1 MFVTFFLKARLISST
16 DTWIICYDT
25 ISCLY
30 SVLHGNNVNTY
41 CFSLPKASYIRIPNY
56 LSVDTFYRSFSLT
69 RNKKINWKS
78 YSGRSQAEMK
88 CYKRLICPSLRSL
101 WPSFWAICRNVS
113 RTFEELCMVGRH
125 IGIQFWWTN
134 MAAGNQQ
141 KHLEF
146 TFPITALSF
155 HSRTLTCAHK
165 HIF

>member
-1 MFVTFFLKARLISST
+1 MINKRWITLPVVYSRRFTSKAVFWAILKEFDFAVDCPFYHVRNS
-16 DTWIICYDT
+16 
-25 ISCLY
+25 
-30 SVLHGNNVNTY
+30 
-41 CFSLPKASYIRIPNY
+41 R

-69 RNKKINWKS
+69 RNKKINWKP

-113 RTFEELCMVGRH
+113 RTFEELCMAGRH

-141 KHLEF
+141 THLEF

-155 HSRTLTCAHK
+155 HSRTRTCAHK